1 MVLECRD
8 LSGSYNIADI
18 ELHCMDPIRKTM
30 GKFLKNLT
38 VVGPGW
44 KNFYDDPKTIKPEG
58 LKVVDTGGGRW
69 DDRTVIEHL
78 NGYTFNLVLENCDAV
93 GYVSEK
99 IYDSFMADC
108 IPLYLGNVDSNL
120 PKIPEDMY
128 IDLRKFD
135 SVDSINKY
143 IESLTYE
150 EIEYIARKKS
160 EIEDLAKKFQ
170 ELRENEELCNYVITT
185 CDGVEFKVHKSFIA
199 VRSEYFYAMLNVRNA
214 MVEST
219 QDKVTLQNI
228 TADGLRPV
236 LDYMYGV
243 QGNNPINLGNVAAV
257 LNAASMLQVTGI
269 DNILEDCS
277 ICLLTELNET
287 NYIAIR
293 SLGKKFSLNTV
304 TEQVDYT
311 ITDNGWLY
319 NTLFSEDIGEFI
331 SEINQEDFFYLLKKA
346 NNKPLEKIL
355 ESPNHQGQC

>member
-1 MVLECRD
+1 MPTNLIETRKDVYKILYTKESPNIRHAQQWNPNFLSKFDKVLTYWNPLIGNEIIEYCPFIHRLCFDIPIHRNLLQNNNAYDKRIVMVLECRD

-150 EIEYIARKKS
+150 EIDKYKKS
-160 EIEDLAKKFQ
+160 IRTNRESVLRNVSPDILCRKVKKIYED
-170 ELRENEELCNYVITT
+170 Y
-185 CDGVEFKVHKSFIA
+185 H
-199 VRSEYFYAMLNVRNA
+199 
-214 MVEST
+214 
-219 QDKVTLQNI
+219 
-228 TADGLRPV
+228 
-236 LDYMYGV
+236 
-243 QGNNPINLGNVAAV
+243 
-257 LNAASMLQVTGI
+257 
-269 DNILEDCS
+269 
-277 ICLLTELNET
+277 
-287 NYIAIR
+287 
-293 SLGKKFSLNTV
+293 
-304 TEQVDYT
+304 
-311 ITDNGWLY
+311 
-319 NTLFSEDIGEFI
+319 
-331 SEINQEDFFYLLKKA
+331 
-346 NNKPLEKIL
+346 NK
-355 ESPNHQGQC
+355 